1 VAIVIH
7 SRETTKNG
15 ELTEK
20 RIFMSPQPFELFVSK
35 CALEHRLYP
44 SVVEESEQDRKR
56 RDEVRK
62 KFFQKLI
69 VMDENEHKG

>member
-1 VAIVIH
+1 
-7 SRETTKNG
+7 
-15 ELTEK
+15 
-20 RIFMSPQPFELFVSK
+20 MSPQPFELFVSK

-62 KFFQKLI
+62 MFFQKLI